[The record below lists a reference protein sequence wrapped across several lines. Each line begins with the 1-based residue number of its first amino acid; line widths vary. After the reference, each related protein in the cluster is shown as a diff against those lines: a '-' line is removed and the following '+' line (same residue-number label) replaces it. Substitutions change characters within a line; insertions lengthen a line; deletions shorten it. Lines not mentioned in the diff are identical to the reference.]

1 MRARTWLITLAI
13 CGAFALGAVFV
24 LRAPAQGNNVVL
36 VVIDTLRQD
45 HLAAYGYNRD
55 TAPFLSGLARQGAVL
70 DGLSPTSW
78 TKPAVASLL
87 TGLHP
92 VRHQA
97 FNRQDK
103 LPGEAVT
110 LAELLKGTGYRT
122 LAASANGWISP
133 LFGFDQ
139 GIDSFLLHENVRG
152 EDLNREIFPHLE
164 RLEPPFFLYVHY
176 IDPHAPYAP
185 TVAWDGRPLPPG
197 SRPVSVEEIDG
208 TQFRRRP
215 AELLARAR
223 DRYDGEIRE
232 ADNALRALV
241 GRLEREGLMEDT
253 VLVVT
258 ADHGEELEEH
268 GRMSHGQT
276 LYEEVVR
283 VPLIVYAPHAVRAG
297 RRPGRV
303 SLLDVLPTLA
313 SLLGMRS
320 PDRLDGEDLADR
332 LAAGDSMETPAR
344 SFLTHL
350 DFVDGTG
357 LALTRGQ
364 DKLVLG
370 KNPYRKELFDLA
382 RDPAERRSLLG
393 GREDAAHFPR
403 LAEEVSKRY
412 NEYARASLAPKFVD
426 ADQALMKNLAALG
439 YINYRGSSGHSRGI
453 PNRITPP
460 GPTPGGRLGWEAG
473 SRLES
478 CIELSQPSAAR
489 HLLDGWYTPELS
501 GRWTALRGTLALALP
516 SAAPRFGVTLSGV
529 NHRPAPVGLRVKVE
543 RRPVLETQVAVGPF
557 DLTAKVQGAASKLP
571 VLVEIESDSVF
582 VPSLHG
588 GNDWRELGLFVSSVC
603 LEGSRSNPSKIP
615 CA

>member
-1 MRARTWLITLAI
+1 MRARTWLLALAI
-13 CGAFALGAVFV
+13 CGALALGAFFV

-103 LPGEAVT
+103 LPGEAMT
-110 LAELLKGTGYRT
+110 LAEVLKGKGYRT

-133 LFGFDQ
+133 TFGFDQ
-139 GIDSFLLHENVRG
+139 GIDSFLLRENVRG
-152 EDLNREIFPHLE
+152 EDLNREIFPRLD

-185 TVAWDGRPLPPG
+185 TVSWDGRPLPPG
-197 SRPVSVEEIDG
+197 SRPVSIEEIDG

-223 DRYDGEIRE
+223 DLYDGEIRE
-232 ADNALRALV
+232 ADNSLRALV
-241 GRLEREGLMEDT
+241 RRLEQEGLMEDT
-253 VLVVT
+253 VLIVT

-313 SLLGMRS
+313 SLLGIQG

-332 LAAGDSMETPAR
+332 LAAGDSMEPPDR
-344 SFLTHL
+344 SFLAHL
-350 DFVDGTG
+350 DFVDGAG

-382 RDPAERRSLLG
+382 RDPAEKRSLLDRG
-393 GREDAAHFPR
+393 GAAPFPR
-403 LAEEVSKRY
+403 LAEEISKRY
-412 NEYARASLAPKFVD
+412 NEYARLRLAPKFVD
-426 ADQALMKNLAALG
+426 ANHDLMKSLAALG
-439 YINYRGSSGHSRGI
+439 YVSYRGSSDQARVIPSRI
-453 PNRITPP
+453 MPP

-473 SRLES
+473 SRLGS

-489 HLLDGWYTPELS
+489 HLLDGWYPPELS
-501 GRWTALRGTLALALP
+501 GRWSALRGTLALAMP
-516 SAAPRFGVTLSGV
+516 AAAPRFDVTLSGV
-529 NHRPAPVGLRVKVE
+529 NHRPAPVSLRVKVE

-557 DLTAKVQGAASKLP
+557 DLTAKVQGAISKLP

-588 GNDWRELGLFVSSVC
+588 GTDSRELGVFVSSVC
-603 LEGSRSNPSKIP
+603 LVRAADPS
-615 CA
+615 